1 MFLSKILLGF
11 ASLSL
16 IAMASLPAL
25 ADGASTRQTATQD
38 NVLNG
43 DGNRAVSR
51 SRQRATVEQSSGSGV
66 DTSATVQTV
75 TQTTTINGDNNSSY
89 NSSHQTAT
97 TRQGRR

>member
-16 IAMASLPAL
+16 VAMASFPAL
-25 ADGASTRQTATQD
+25 ADGSSTRQTSTQD

-51 SRQRATVEQSSGSGV
+51 SRQRATVEQSGSGV
-66 DTSATVQTV
+66 DTSTTVQTV

-89 NSSHQTAT
+89 SSSHQTAT